1 MAAVFLGGL
10 TACSGSLVDSDSP
23 IEVDVW
29 TRQMTKSGGT
39 LVVQTT
45 HDDDLSV
52 ALPTPEVPG
61 LELQDGALTTESLG
75 QRTVLTQTF
84 TFTGD
89 PGFYEV
95 PPLVVTGTRGVAKD
109 EAPAEPVEGQS
120 RAIWIDL
127 GKEAPNAEKIGDIT
141 EPSVVWTIPWGWIGA
156 GCGVTGLMLGG
167 LVVGFAS
174 YLRRPSK
181 TVERLDPPDVRCIR
195 AWEAVREDPVL
206 TDEEKAKELSR
217 IFREYVQEVLQ
228 FPAVAWTSTEIL
240 ERLESMAHLPKGN
253 VPRAKGLLRAT
264 DLVKYADVSPESD
277 FFDDLDADLR
287 AFVSS
292 TRPRSWE
299 QETGSDPASGE
310 VSGGSDRG

>member
-1 MAAVFLGGL
+1 VYTVRSSAALPVALVGAL
-10 TACSGSLVDSDSP
+10 VACSPGLEDVEQP
-23 IEVDVW
+23 IEVEVY
-29 TRQMTKSGGT
+29 TRQLTKSGGT

-52 ALPTPEVPG
+52 SLPDVEVAG
-61 LELQDGALTTESLG
+61 LELQEGTLSTESLG
-75 QRTVLTQTF
+75 ERTVLTQTF
-84 TFTGD
+84 PFTGA

-95 PPLVVTGTRGVAKD
+95 PPLVVTGTRAG
-109 EAPAEPVEGQS
+109 AEPVEGQS
-120 RAIWIDL
+120 RAVWIDL

-141 EPSVVWTIPWGWIGA
+141 EPAAVWVIPWGWLVGGCTVA
-156 GCGVTGLMLGG
+156 GMMVGG
-167 LVVGFAS
+167 FVVAFAS
-174 YLRRPSK
+174 VLRRPRES
-181 TVERLDPPDVRCIR
+181 VERLEPPDVRCLR
-195 AWEAVREDPVL
+195 AWEAVREDYDL

-228 FPAVAWTSTEIL
+228 FPAAAWTTTEIL

-299 QETGSDPASGE
+299 QGDASQTSVGPSDG
-310 VSGGSDRG
+310 